1 MKSRK
6 PRPDW
11 KALDP
16 IPRTAA
22 GVEHRQ
28 RPLDQRVLPL
38 AKEDEREDSVYQCAE
53 VARLSAEMPRADVS
67 GEDWG
72 AYDVETLR
80 IAGLCRTVLIRLNY
94 CHVCTPLYCL
104 KGAANTHYRVSSCF
118 LPISARAPQAD
129 RRADFSSPG
138 PSNRALQL
146 LKATP

>member
-1 MKSRK
+1 MLNKIPVAIGKHAPRTEAQQRGTLHSHILCWMKKRK
-6 PRPDW
+6 PNARS
-11 KALDP
+11 KAWEALAP
-16 IPRTAA
+16 VPRLAA
-22 GVEHRQ
+22 GCEHRQ

-38 AKEDEREDSVYQCAE
+38 AKEDEQEDSVYQFAE

-104 KGAANTHYRVSSCF
+104 KGAAN
-118 LPISARAPQAD
+118 I
-129 RRADFSSPG
+129 
-138 PSNRALQL
+138 L
-146 LKATP
+146 LSL

>member
-1 MKSRK
+1 MLNKIPVAIGKHAPRTEAQQRGTLHSHILCWMKKRK
-6 PRPDW
+6 PNARS
-11 KALDP
+11 KAWEALAP
-16 IPRTAA
+16 VPRLAV
-22 GVEHRQ
+22 GCEHRQ

-38 AKEDEREDSVYQCAE
+38 AKEDEQEDSVYQFAE

-104 KGAANTHYRVSSCF
+104 KGAANISS
-118 LPISARAPQAD
+118 SV
-129 RRADFSSPG
+129 
-138 PSNRALQL
+138 
-146 LKATP
+146 

>member
-22 GVEHRQ
+22 GVEHKQ

-104 KGAANTHYRVSSCF
+104 KSAANILSSV
-118 LPISARAPQAD
+118 
-129 RRADFSSPG
+129 
-138 PSNRALQL
+138 
-146 LKATP
+146 